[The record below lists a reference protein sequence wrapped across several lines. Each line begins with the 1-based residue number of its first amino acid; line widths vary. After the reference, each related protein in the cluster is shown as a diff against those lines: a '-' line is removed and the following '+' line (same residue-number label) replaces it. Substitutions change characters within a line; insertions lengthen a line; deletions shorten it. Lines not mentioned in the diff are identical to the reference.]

1 MSGIKIEGIEKLQAK
16 LKKNV
21 QMDDV
26 KRVVKTN
33 GAQLKNKMV
42 RNANFVKGYQTGTTK
57 RHIFR
62 NTKDSGLTVEVGSTT
77 EYSPYLEFG
86 TRFMEAQPFVRP
98 ALDEQKKEF
107 VKDFKKLT
115 K

>member
-1 MSGIKIEGIEKLQAK
+1 MSGIEIKGIEKLQAK

-62 NTKDSGLTVEVGSTT
+62 NTKDSGLTVEVGPTT

-86 TRFMEAQPFVRP
+86 TRFMEAQPFIRP

>member
-98 ALDEQKKEF
+98 SLDEQKKEF

>member
-1 MSGIKIEGIEKLQAK
+1 MSGFKIEGIEKLQAK

-26 KRVVKTN
+26 KRVVRTN

-62 NTKDSGLTVEVGSTT
+62 NTKDSGLTVEVGPTT
-77 EYSPYLEFG
+77 EYSPYIEFG
-86 TRFMEAQPFVRP
+86 TRFMGAQPFVRP

>member
-1 MSGIKIEGIEKLQAK
+1 MSGFKIEGIEKLQAK

-98 ALDEQKKEF
+98 SLDEQKKEF

>member
-62 NTKDSGLTVEVGSTT
+62 NTKDSGLTVEVGPTT

>member
-42 RNANFVKGYQTGTTK
+42 RNANFVKRYQTGTTK

-62 NTKDSGLTVEVGSTT
+62 NTKDSGLTVEVGPTT